1 MKLDRLLAIT
11 MLLINRNRITATE
24 LAGYFEVSIRTI
36 YRDIE
41 TINQA
46 GIPIVAYQGTGGG
59 FEVADNY
66 KLERQLLNSEDLQ
79 SIMVAL
85 KAVNT
90 TLDDHTVVNAI
101 SKLKVLAPETGPELT
116 EQLILD
122 FSPWGGNKNQ
132 PIKVNLI
139 KKAIA
144 ECRLITFQYT
154 NYQGETIPRL
164 VEPMTLILKG
174 FTWYFYGYCRSRED
188 YRFFRLSRVKGLAI
202 SSETFIRREN
212 EPDIS
217 LWEKEWNSG
226 PLVRMTLKFAPR
238 LRAVVEDFF
247 DEEKITVT
255 ADGDIMV
262 ATEFPDIEWTY
273 HHILSYGDGVEVLE
287 PEFFRE
293 TLSQKA
299 RNIQE
304 IYTKPAGSKYL
315 AKK

>member
-11 MLLINRNRITATE
+11 MLLLNRKRITATE
-24 LAGYFEVSIRTI
+24 LADYFEVSIRTI

-41 TINQA
+41 AINQA
-46 GIPIVAYQGTGGG
+46 GIPVVAYQGTGGG
-59 FEVADNY
+59 FEVVDNY
-66 KLERQLLNSEDLQ
+66 KLERQWLNSEDIQ

-90 TLDDHTVVNAI
+90 TLADHTVTSAI
-101 SKLKVLAPETGPELT
+101 TKLKALAPETRPEQT

-132 PIKVNLI
+132 PIKINLI
-139 KKAIA
+139 KKAIT
-144 ECRLITFQYT
+144 ESRLIVFSYT
-154 NYQGETIPRL
+154 NYQGAVISRL

-174 FTWYFYGYCRSRED
+174 FTWYFYGYCRTRED
-188 YRFFRLSRVKGLAI
+188 YRFFRLSRVKNLAI

-212 EPDIS
+212 EPNLS

-226 PLVRMTLKFAPR
+226 PWIRLVLKFAPR
-238 LRAVVEDFF
+238 LRAVVEDFL
-247 DEEKITVT
+247 DEEKITVA
-255 ADGDIMV
+255 ADGQIIV

-287 PEFFRE
+287 PQSFRE
-293 TLSQKA
+293 AIAQKV
-299 RNIQE
+299 RSIQK
-304 IYTKPAGSKYL
+304 IYAPPADPKSL
-315 AKK
+315 AKG